1 MPKKNFS
8 LKKLQIAGFSILS
21 GLLLWAA
28 WPVSPFTFLI
38 FIAWIP
44 LLQVA
49 EITKKRIPFFFY
61 SLLTAMVWN
70 VCATWWIWNST
81 DIGSVAAIFANS
93 LLMTL
98 PWWGFHIFKNKYGK
112 RMGFAALIIFW
123 MAFEYIHLNWQLSW
137 PWLTLGNVFASHPD
151 WVQWYEYTGTG
162 GGTLWVLIVNVLLY
176 DLLTQLKTKKVQL
189 QNVTIAGV
197 ILIFP
202 FVISIIIKP
211 GTLAN
216 QPGQGAALNNVII
229 VQPNIDPYN
238 DKFDASTLSSQL
250 EKLISL
256 SEKELDS
263 NTRLVIWPETALP
276 AGVWQ
281 EEFQDANIYQ
291 PVFAFTKRH
300 TAVTLVTGIE
310 TYKSYG
316 QLKAAPSARFN
327 ERDSSFYDVF
337 NAAVAIKANAP
348 LQFYNKSKLV
358 PGVETLPDFLLWMAP
373 VFEKFGGTA
382 SGYGKSKESAVFAE
396 DNNPYICA
404 PIICYESIY
413 GEYVASYAAKGANLL
428 TIITNDGWWGNTPG
442 HKQHLEYARL
452 RAIETRK
459 WVVRSAN
466 TGISAVINRTGEIL
480 QTQPWNKPAFIK
492 ANVPAIS
499 GETFYVLYGDVLLK
513 TALVFALLLT
523 VWNIVLV
530 FKAKLLKRKNS

>member
-1 MPKKNFS
+1 M
-8 LKKLQIAGFSILS
+8 KKLQIAGLSILS

-49 EITKKRIPFFFY
+49 DITKKRLPFFFY
-61 SLLTAMVWN
+61 SLLTTVIWN
-70 VCATWWIWNST
+70 ACTTWWIWNST
-81 DIGSVAAIFANS
+81 DIGSVAAIIANS

-112 RMGFAALIIFW
+112 RTGFATLVIFW

-162 GGTLWVLIVNVLLY
+162 GGTLWVLIVNVILY
-176 DLLTQLKTKKVQL
+176 DLLIKVKTKKHSILNITVVSL
-189 QNVTIAGV
+189 V
-197 ILIFP
+197 LIFP
-202 FVISIIIKP
+202 LLISIIIKP
-211 GTLAN
+211 G
-216 QPGQGAALNNVII
+216 QPVEDADLNNVII

-238 DKFDASTLSSQL
+238 DKFDASTLSLQL
-250 EKLISL
+250 ETLISL

-263 NTRLVIWPETALP
+263 NTRLVIWPETALS

-281 EEFQDANIYQ
+281 EELQDANIYQ

-300 TAVTLVTGIE
+300 PAIMLVTGIE
-310 TYKSYG
+310 TYKNYG
-316 QLKAAPSARFN
+316 QVKAAPSARLN

-337 NAAVAIKANAP
+337 NAAVAVKANAP
-348 LQFYNKSKLV
+348 LQFYDKSKLV

-382 SGYGKSKESAVFAE
+382 SGYGKSKESAVFKE
-396 DNNPYICA
+396 DSNPYICA

-413 GEYVASYAAKGANLL
+413 GEYVASYATKGANLL

-466 TGISAVINRTGEIL
+466 TGISAIINNTGEIL
-480 QTQPWNKPAFIK
+480 QTQPWDKPAFIK
-492 ANVPAIS
+492 ATVPAIS
-499 GETFYVLYGDVLLK
+499 GETFYVLHGDILSK
-513 TALVFALLLT
+513 AALFFALLLIA
-523 VWNIVLV
+523 WNIALV
-530 FKAKLLKRKNS
+530 FKERLLKRKK